1 MLYLKLS
8 IEGDYWNAQLY
19 MGRMYLWFM
28 DGKLSVYNWDELIN
42 LVSDKYYRQ
51 HNNVF
56 TALFSDNKLIDEIVL
71 SHLKSIPIIE
81 FSLTLEEIEGTRIQ
95 EIENPYKELPT
106 SMDIFNKKIYAGLD
120 KGLWV
125 IDIDNTPERFI
136 NSKAT
141 KLWDNQI
148 VNIKSSLDGR
158 IAISAAED
166 GLFEYDHLGKN
177 VINHISKV
185 VEKNITQLS
194 GKYSSF
200 SDYIYSSLYSSSNYG
215 DSFLFFIT
223 SDLFTGRNI
232 PDLYNNWLDNNIYK
246 LRNNF
251 KLNYKSEI
259 KDSLLLGDSI
269 GISWGKGNKIV
280 KASGNIVDIYELGPF
295 PESNDAPLI
304 RQIKRVELYNW
315 KGPVIAGT
323 ISHFGVIIEAENA
336 LVIVNDS
343 IDNDHDSLTI
353 EGPVTNWKDFPKS
366 KNYKYMLSVVLEDK
380 ITFYSFPETYLTTK
394 FKKNTYKLYN
404 K

>member
-8 IEGDYWNAQLY
+8 IEGDFWNTQLY

-42 LVSDKYYRQ
+42 LVNAKYSRLHY
-51 HNNVF
+51 NIF
-56 TALFSDNKLIDEIVL
+56 TAPFSDNKLINEIVL
-71 SHLKSIPIIE
+71 SHLKSSPIVE
-81 FSLTLEEIEGTRIQ
+81 VSLTLEEIESTKIQ

-120 KGLWV
+120 KGFWAL
-125 IDIDNTPERFI
+125 DIDNTTDRFI

-166 GLFEYDHLGKN
+166 GLFEYDQLGKN
-177 VINHISKV
+177 VINNAPKL
-185 VEKNITQLS
+185 VEKSITQLS
-194 GKYSSF
+194 EKYSSF
-200 SDYIYSSLYSSSNYG
+200 ADYIYSSLYSSSNYG
-215 DSFLFFIT
+215 ESFLFFIT
-223 SDLFTGRNI
+223 SDLFRRRYT
-232 PDLYNNWLDNNIYK
+232 PELYNKWLDNNIYK

-259 KDSLLLGDSI
+259 KDSELLGDSI
-269 GISWGKGNKIV
+269 GLSWGKGNKIV

-295 PESNDAPLI
+295 LESNDAPLI

-315 KGPVIAGT
+315 KGSVISGT

-343 IDNDHDSLTI
+343 INLEHDSITI

-366 KNYKYMLSVVLEDK
+366 KNYKYLLSVVFDDK
-380 ITFYSFPETYLTTK
+380 ISFYSFPDTYLTTK
-394 FKKNTYKLYN
+394 YEKNIYKLYN